1 MTGKIPRA
9 MYQRLRP
16 ISLSL
21 CKLLMKKNGNEAQ
34 LNTTKANGLSKDK
47 TIATTAHAKQN

>member
-47 TIATTAHAKQN
+47 IIATTAHAKQN